1 MGTEG
6 TEWTDAEREALERLP
21 REMDPG
27 QLLEERTVAELKERG
42 FLRPGP
48 EREDATVAGEAP
60 AATRRGRVTRPLHPA
75 WWAAGIAAALALFFA
90 GLAVGQARSGIS
102 ADDLAAVLQSAE
114 TADRPSLIQQ
124 TGSLYVESLA
134 GLTFARQDPE
144 TVDIGVEV
152 GLTALYAA
160 TYEMARLFPD
170 DLRLRQVL
178 EALEASPTVDAETDT
193 HWF

>member
-1 MGTEG
+1 MGTDG

-27 QLLEERTVAELKERG
+27 RLLEERTVAELKERG
-42 FLRPGP
+42 LLRPGP
-48 EREDATVAGEAP
+48 DREVATVAGRAL
-60 AATRRGRVTRPLHPA
+60 ASTRRRRVTRPLHPA

-90 GLAVGQARSGIS
+90 GLAMGQARSGIS
-102 ADDLAAVLQSAE
+102 ADDLVVALRSAE
-114 TADRPSLIQQ
+114 AADRPSLIQQ

-134 GLTFARQDPE
+134 GLTSARQDPE
-144 TVDIGVEV
+144 TVGIGVEV
-152 GLTALYAA
+152 GLAALYAA

-170 DLRLRQVL
+170 DPRLRQVL
-178 EALEASPTVDAETDT
+178 EALEASPIGGSETDT